1 MILFYG
7 RQANFLLMTRVIS
20 VVSGK
25 GGAGKTTV
33 TANLGVALAKQGE
46 DVLIIDGNFTGANI
60 AQHFG
65 VGFQEVSLND
75 VLKGEAYITQAVAK
89 HPEGVSILP
98 ASVLEFGGNAE
109 KLKHSLVEFLGD
121 KDFVLIDAA
130 AGTDDEVQAAIEAS
144 DEVLLVSHPEL
155 PALTNTLGAKKLA
168 EQLDRDIL
176 GLVMN
181 MVREEQSEVEDDDI
195 HELINEQIIGK
206 IPDHKHVREGIALR
220 KPVVAYKPDSKASYA
235 VKDVAHRLKGQE
247 PPERGLKQALKSTI
261 QDISPI

>member
-1 MILFYG
+1 
-7 RQANFLLMTRVIS
+7 MTRVIS

-25 GGAGKTTV
+25 GGAGKTTL
-33 TANLGVALAKQGE
+33 TANLGVALAQQGE

-65 VGFQEVSLND
+65 IGFQDVSLND
-75 VLKGEAYITQAVAK
+75 VLEGEAYITQAVAK

-98 ASVLEFGGNAE
+98 ASVLEFSGKAD
-109 KLKHSLVEFLGD
+109 KLKHSIVDFLGD

-130 AGTDDEVQAAIEAS
+130 AGTDDEVQAAIETS

-168 EQLDRDIL
+168 EQMERDII

-181 MVREEQSEVEDDDI
+181 MVREEKAEVDDED
-195 HELINEQIIGK
+195 INELLEEEIIGK
-206 IPDHKHVREGIALR
+206 VPDHKHVREGIALR
-220 KPVVAYKPDSKASYA
+220 KPVVSYKPDSKASHA

-247 PPERGLKQALKSTI
+247 PPERGLQQRLKSRL
-261 QDISPI
+261 QDISPV

>member
-1 MILFYG
+1 
-7 RQANFLLMTRVIS
+7 MTRVIS

-33 TANLGVALAKQGE
+33 TANLGVALAQQDE

-60 AQHFG
+60 SQHFG
-65 VGFQEVSLND
+65 LGFQDVSLND
-75 VLKGEAYITQAVAK
+75 VLEGEAYITQAVAK

-109 KLKHSLVEFLGD
+109 KLKHSLIDFLGD

-168 EQLDRDIL
+168 EEMDREIL
-176 GLVMN
+176 GVVMN
-181 MVREEQSEVEDDDI
+181 MVRDEKSEVEEEDI
-195 HELINEQIIGK
+195 YELLEEDIIGK

-220 KPVVAYKPDSKASYA
+220 KPVVSYKPDSKASYA
-235 VKDVAHRLKGQE
+235 VKDVAHRLKGRE
-247 PPERGLKQALKSTI
+247 PPQRPLQQRLKMRLQN
-261 QDISPI
+261 ISPI

>member
-1 MILFYG
+1 
-7 RQANFLLMTRVIS
+7 MTRVIS

-33 TANLGVALAKQGE
+33 TANLGVALAQQDE

-65 VGFQEVSLND
+65 LGFQDVSLND

-98 ASVLEFGGNAE
+98 ASVLEFGGNPE
-109 KLKHSLVEFLGD
+109 KLKHSLVDFLGD

-168 EQLDRDIL
+168 DEMDREVL
-176 GLVMN
+176 GVVMN
-181 MVREEQSEVEDDDI
+181 MVREEQSEVEDEDI
-195 HELINEQIIGK
+195 KELVDEEIIGK

-220 KPVVAYKPDSKASYA
+220 KPVVSYKPDSRASYA
-235 VKDVAHRLKGQE
+235 VKDVAHKLKGKETPQRPLQQRLKM
-247 PPERGLKQALKSTI
+247 RL